1 MPEVA
6 VQDAVEVLIRNRH
19 LGSTLNFRL
28 TQEEEV
34 SITAQAEAEGRT
46 LSSMLRKLIKDGK
59 VQKEDSSR
67 SAGTSGRHLADGMPI
82 RVWLAGHILAGN
94 QISSTDLDEPEEFAK
109 NLLRLAD
116 AVEAEAFKGA

>member
-6 VQDAVEVLIRNRH
+6 VQDAVEVLLNNRH
-19 LGSTLNFRL
+19 LDSTLTFRL
-28 TQEEEV
+28 TQWEEDD
-34 SITAQAEAEGRT
+34 ITAQAEAEGRT

-59 VQKEDSSR
+59 
-67 SAGTSGRHLADGMPI
+67 AHNTSLADGMPI

-94 QISSTDLDEPEEFAK
+94 QLSSTDLNDPKEFAK

>member
-6 VQDAVEVLIRNRH
+6 VQDAVEVLLNNRH
-19 LGSTLNFRL
+19 LGSTLTFRL

-34 SITAQAEAEGRT
+34 CITALAETEGRT

-59 VQKEDSSR
+59 MQKEHSPR
-67 SAGTSGRHLADGMPI
+67 SVDTSGRHLADGMPI
-82 RVWLAGHILAGN
+82 RLWLAGHILAGN
-94 QISSTDLDEPEEFAK
+94 QISSTDLDDPKEFAK